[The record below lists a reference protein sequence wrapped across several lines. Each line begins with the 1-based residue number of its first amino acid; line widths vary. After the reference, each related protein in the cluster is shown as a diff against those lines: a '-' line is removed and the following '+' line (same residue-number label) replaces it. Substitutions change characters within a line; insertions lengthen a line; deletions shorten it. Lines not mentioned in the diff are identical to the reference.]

1 MKGESRMQGRSRRAF
16 ALVVA
21 VAVVSAMVL
30 PGLALAKGGGAAA
43 PTGIHPLT
51 VYPKDVYESDDT
63 SAQAK
68 VLSETSVHTFHSG
81 TDEDWFKV
89 STDTTG
95 TPFVFETQYISDP
108 QAIWDTEMTIYEV
121 DASDPTG
128 LNELWTQDDSDV
140 WEAYGST
147 AFFKAPAPGTYYVNV
162 EPLGEEDRGYY
173 TTFVYEG
180 IGRRVGGRNR
190 FETAVAL
197 SKTMYPDSPNGA
209 WGSDAAANGV
219 ILTNGTAFADALAAG
234 AWGAMRPDT
243 DDDEVYPM
251 LLTTKD
257 SLPAVTKAE
266 IERLAVTQWWDAD
279 EFKVYVVGGPSVI
292 SDAQVAVLKALPYV
306 ADVVRVSG
314 ANRFATAAAVAS
326 MTIDITTPNTVVLAN
341 GLGWADGVSAGPLCG
356 SMEAPM
362 LLSKVDTMPV
372 ETSQWLLD
380 HPSVTDVV
388 IVGSGSVVS
397 TGVAD
402 ALAAAPYNMTVT
414 RLAGAD
420 RYKTAYEIAAY
431 GTEDGWFDATG
442 FTLVTGMDFPDGL
455 AAGPFSMLTDST
467 YGPGPILLT
476 RSAEL
481 SEPVYDYFA
490 DWTDLGRPS
499 YAIGGEA
506 AISDPAFRE
515 FLGLWDMPF

>member
-1 MKGESRMQGRSRRAF
+1 MFAF
-16 ALVVA
+16 AVA
-21 VAVVSAMVL
+21 VALVSAMIL
-30 PGLALAKGGGAAA
+30 PGMAFAKAGGAPA
-43 PTGIHPLT
+43 PTGIKPLA
-51 VYPKDVYESDDT
+51 VYPKDAYESDNT
-63 SAQAK
+63 SATAK
-68 VLSETSVHTFHSG
+68 VLPEVSVHTFDNG

-95 TPFVFETQYISDP
+95 TPFVFETQYISNP
-108 QAIWDTEMTIYEV
+108 QAIWDTDMTIYEV
-121 DASDPTG
+121 DSTDPTG
-128 LNELWTQDDSDV
+128 LNQLWYQDDSNV

-147 AFFKAPAPGTYYVNV
+147 AFFKAPAPGTYYVKV

-180 IGRRVGGRNR
+180 IGRRVGGTTR

-209 WGSDAAANGV
+209 WGGDAAANGV

-243 DDDEVYPM
+243 SDSEVYPM

-257 SLPAVTKAE
+257 ALPAVTQAE
-266 IERLAVTQWWDAD
+266 IERLAITQWWDGD
-279 EFKVYVVGGPSVI
+279 EFTVYVVGGPSVV
-292 SDAQVAVLKALPYV
+292 SDAQLKMIKELPYV
-306 ADVVRVSG
+306 ANAVRVSG
-314 ANRFATAAAVAS
+314 TNRFATAAAVAS
-326 MTIDITTPNTVVLAN
+326 MTLDIATPDTVVLAN

-414 RLAGAD
+414 RLAGTD
-420 RYKTAYEIAAY
+420 RYATAYEIAAF
-431 GTEDGWFDATG
+431 GTDNGWFDPSG
-442 FTLVTGMDFPDGL
+442 MTLVSGLDFPDGL
-455 AAGPFSMLTDST
+455 AAGPFSMLTGDE

-476 RSAEL
+476 RKAEL
-481 SEPVYDYFA
+481 SEAAIDYFVNWS
-490 DWTDLGRPS
+490 DVGRPS
-499 YAIGGEA
+499 YVIGGEA
-506 AISDPAFRE
+506 AISDQAFRE